1 MGPSGCFFSLLMIHK
16 AYRPYISDPEVVQEV
31 LVDLKSTHTIQG
43 ALPHTPKKMS
53 RGNPVESPAVSW
65 SPCSQLLH
73 IHIRLNYKYHLVLA
87 ASGASPPPY
96 SREAASSACSSPPSS
111 PQPWGWSACDVLNW
125 QYTHDDDW
133 YFLNCKI
140 KGLIWHLFSH
150 GEYFQPQRAL
160 IKHLIHPIFRNWTNF
175 DLVSARR
182 SWPNRTSPKLP
193 APIVQAFCSLAT
205 IFFTKCC
212 ILQTIS
218 VYGAI
223 ATDIHPIFLVCWP
236 TQPLPSYNE
245 MSTKWLVVATI
256 RPGEFKACTNRTNT

>member
-1 MGPSGCFFSLLMIHK
+1 MFSTPSYSHQVEI
-16 AYRPYISDPEVVQEV
+16 YI
-31 LVDLKSTHTIQG
+31 I
-43 ALPHTPKKMS
+43 
-53 RGNPVESPAVSW
+53 
-65 SPCSQLLH
+65 
-73 IHIRLNYKYHLVLA
+73 YYLVLA